1 MSKYKAVLFDF
12 DGTLI
17 DTNEVILGSWQH
29 LYDKVTGQDI
39 SLDDVRHTFGEIL
52 HDTLAKRFP
61 EKNTDE
67 LVNIYR
73 EYARDFYEKDIEI
86 FPGIRKML
94 DELDKEGIKKAIVT
108 SRYWASLSQGNYIFD
123 IADRFD
129 EKVTCEDTTA
139 HKPDPEP
146 INICLKKMGLKPGEV
161 LYAGDTLFDLNCARN
176 AGVKFILVGWSVALP
191 REEAIGDNTPDFYA
205 NTPEDIAAI
214 AAGKIK

>member
-29 LYDKVTGQDI
+29 LYDKVFGQEI
-39 SLDDVRHTFGEIL
+39 SLEDVRHTFGEIL

-61 EKNTDE
+61 DKNTDE
-67 LVNIYR
+67 LVEIYR

-108 SRYWASLSQGNYIFD
+108 SRYWGSLTQGNYIFD

-129 EKVTCEDTTA
+129 EKVTCEDTAA

-146 INICLKKMGLKPGEV
+146 INICLKKMGLNPDEV
-161 LYAGDTLFDLNCARN
+161 LYAGDTLFDLNCAHN
-176 AGVKFILVGWSVALP
+176 ARVKFILVGWSVALP
-191 REEAIGDNTPDFYA
+191 KDEAIGDNAPDFYA
-205 NTPEDIAAI
+205 NTPEEIAAI
-214 AAGKIK
+214 AAGKI